1 MYDVIIVGSGP
12 SGLTA
17 AIYATRADLKTL
29 VIAGLKWGGQLQLT
43 TEVENFP
50 GFPEGVQGPELMMK
64 MRDQAKK
71 FGTEFV
77 DVNMDPQDFT
87 KMSGGP
93 FTVTA
98 DGKTFTGK
106 TLLIASGADAK
117 TLGVPGEKELTGH
130 GISYCATCD
139 GAFFRNKNIIVVGG
153 GDSAMEEANFLTN
166 FAATVTIVHRRDAFR
181 ASQIMQDRAKNNP
194 KIKILLN
201 SQITE
206 VHGTKSVEKVT
217 LKTVIPSVVEES
229 HTTESG
235 AKDPSMR
242 PSDLVGMT
250 IKEHNGVIVSKTDNE
265 INWDMPIDGIFVA
278 IGHTPNTN
286 VFKGVEVTDRGF
298 VKAQNGTHTN
308 IEGIFVSGD
317 VEDDRYMQAIT
328 AAGFGCMAALDIEKY
343 LVGKKG

>member
-1 MYDVIIVGSGP
+1 MDMYDVIIIGSGP

-17 AIYATRADLKTL
+17 AIYATRASLKTV
-29 VIAGLKWGGQLQLT
+29 VIGGLKWGGQLQLT

-50 GFPEGVQGPELMMK
+50 GFPEGIQGPDLMLQ
-64 MRDQAKK
+64 MRKQAEK

-77 DVNMDPQDFT
+77 QADMDPTDFS

-98 DGKTFTGK
+98 SGKSYTGK
-106 TLLIASGADAK
+106 TLLIATGADAK

-166 FAATVTIVHRRDAFR
+166 FAASVTIVHRRDELK
-181 ASQIMQDRAKNNP
+181 ASPIMADRCQKNP
-194 KIKILLN
+194 KIHFMLN
-201 SQITE
+201 SQLTAVKGNGHVESVTIENTQTHE
-206 VHGTKSVEKVT
+206 TKE
-217 LKTVIPSVVEES
+217 
-229 HTTESG
+229 
-235 AKDPSMR
+235 
-242 PSDLVGMT
+242 
-250 IKEHNGVIVSKTDNE
+250 
-265 INWDMPIDGIFVA
+265 MPIDGIFVA
-278 IGHTPNTN
+278 IGHSPNTKI
-286 VFKGVEVTDRGF
+286 FQGIEVTDRGF

-317 VEDDRYMQAIT
+317 VEDNRYMQAIT
-328 AAGFGCMAALDIEKY
+328 AAGFGCMAALDIQAYLAEK
-343 LVGKKG
+343 K

>member
-1 MYDVIIVGSGP
+1 MGENKIYDVIIVGSGP

-17 AIYATRADLKTL
+17 AIYTTRADLKTL

-50 GFPEGVQGPELMMK
+50 GFPEGIQGPELMMK
-64 MRDQAKK
+64 MREQAKR
-71 FGTEFV
+71 FGAEFV
-77 DVNMDPQDFT
+77 DANMDPQDFS

-166 FAATVTIVHRRDAFR
+166 FAATVTLVHRRDSFR

-201 SQITE
+201 SRISQ
-206 VHGTKSVEKVT
+206 VHGTQRVEKVT
-217 LKTVIPSVVEES
+217 LEDTQTGKISE
-229 HTTESG
+229 
-235 AKDPSMR
+235 
-242 PSDLVGMT
+242 
-250 IKEHNGVIVSKTDNE
+250 
-265 INWDMPIDGIFVA
+265 MPIDGIFVA
-278 IGHTPNTN
+278 IGHTPNTS
-286 VFKGVEVTDRGF
+286 VFKGIEVTERGF
-298 VKAQNGTHTN
+298 VRAQHGTHTN

-343 LVGKKG
+343 LVAKKG